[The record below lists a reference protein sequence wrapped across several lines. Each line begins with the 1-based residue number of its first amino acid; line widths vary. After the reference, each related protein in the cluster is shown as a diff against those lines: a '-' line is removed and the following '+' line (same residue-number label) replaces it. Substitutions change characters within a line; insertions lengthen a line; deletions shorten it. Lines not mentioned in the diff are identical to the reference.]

1 MGVRANRRVLPATME
16 NMYSNPLD
24 HHDHGHR
31 EELQQVQRV
40 KAITRDS
47 SLSALEEATT
57 PALVHTPPQLNRRS
71 SKAKI
76 AEPKGHVYGMVTVN
90 GEVQAAFD
98 PWKGAALQRER
109 SAAPCSSLAPTR
121 LLVSRA
127 GERVATVGSEW
138 TERRIRHRHA
148 REPQRENHNEGM
160 FRSLRRRTTWCF
172 RFHHHLTGHRC
183 PCSDGRGNV
192 TDHPTCSAPPCHQS
206 GTSLSTLSGRR
217 RSSPSI

>member
-109 SAAPCSSLAPTR
+109 SAAPCSLPHVCWLVVRASGLQPSDLNGLSDAYVIATLGSHSVRTTTKVCFAPCAEERPGASDFTTISLAIGAP
-121 LLVSRA
+121 VPMDA
-127 GERVATVGSEW
+127 AT
-138 TERRIRHRHA
+138 
-148 REPQRENHNEGM
+148 
-160 FRSLRRRTTWCF
+160 
-172 RFHHHLTGHRC
+172 
-183 PCSDGRGNV
+183 
-192 TDHPTCSAPPCHQS
+192 
-206 GTSLSTLSGRR
+206 
-217 RSSPSI
+217 